1 MKKISDKR
9 MKEIIQEELIS
20 FMKSKNKDNKL
31 AKEFADRFFE
41 AVDLQID
48 RQSIYYEK
56 IYNTLDEV
64 YSKILK
70 EEKSNE
76 N

>member
-1 MKKISDKR
+1 

-64 YSKILK
+64 YLKILK